1 MTAPGTGRT
10 GTPPDRTRIAADATR
25 RPLSPG
31 STARTAPA
39 TTGRPSARLDL
50 RMPAVVALCAA
61 GYAVSIAAVVHL
73 QTVRDPA
80 FTNPGGS
87 PAGAVAVAAAA
98 QPQAATAPPAP
109 PAPVVGSDTP
119 TSTQALANDITAL
132 ETQAQS
138 VAAQALT
145 VAGPGSLGGS
155 QFSIGAPRTHG
166 TTGGSG
172 QN

>member
-1 MTAPGTGRT
+1 MTAPGTVRT
-10 GTPPDRTRIAADATR
+10 GTPSDRTRVAADPTR
-25 RPLSPG
+25 RPLTTARS
-31 STARTAPA
+31 ARTAPA
-39 TTGRPSARLDL
+39 TTGRPSTRLDL
-50 RMPAVVALCAA
+50 RVPAVVALCAA

-73 QTVRDPA
+73 QAMRDPA
-80 FTNPGGS
+80 FTNTAGS

-98 QPQAATAPPAP
+98 APQAATAPPAP

-119 TSTQALANDITAL
+119 TSTQALADDISAL
-132 ETQAQS
+132 EAQAQS

-145 VAGPGSLGGS
+145 VTGPGSLGDS

-166 TTGGSG
+166 TTGASG